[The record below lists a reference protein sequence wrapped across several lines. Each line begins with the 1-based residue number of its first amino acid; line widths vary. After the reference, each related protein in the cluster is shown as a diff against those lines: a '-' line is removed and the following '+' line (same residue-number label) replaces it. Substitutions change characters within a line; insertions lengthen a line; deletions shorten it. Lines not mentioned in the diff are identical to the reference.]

1 MSNDNRVLSRL
12 GARELTQEETD
23 RVSGSRSIGTQT
35 GCTLPGLNLSF
46 FDGDPGDGC
55 PPLR

>member
-23 RVSGSRSIGTQT
+23 RVSGSRMGTQT
-35 GCTLPGLNLSF
+35 GCTVPGLNLSF
-46 FDGDPGDGC
+46 FDGDASDGC
-55 PPLR
+55 APLS